1 MNMKIS
7 FNFEGGQ
14 NFEVI
19 MSNSE
24 LKRFLTTIHKNEV
37 YWDEKGGFW
46 LAFNKL
52 LYFSVK
58 EIKNELEPAKSES
71 VSSHRMDKEPTYFDK
86 DASQTD

>member
-1 MNMKIS
+1 MNLTIS

-19 MSNSE
+19 MSNAE

-58 EIKNELEPAKSES
+58 EIKNELESTKGQS
-71 VSSHRMDKEPTYFDK
+71 VSSHGVVKEPQNFNEDS
-86 DASQTD
+86 SQTD

>member
-1 MNMKIS
+1 MNLTIS
-7 FNFEGGQ
+7 FNFENGQ
-14 NFEVI
+14 NFDVI
-19 MSNSE
+19 MSNAE

-58 EIKNELEPAKSES
+58 EIKNEMELTKDKPI
-71 VSSHRMDKEPTYFDK
+71 SSHGMVEESTNFD
-86 DASQTD
+86 

>member
-1 MNMKIS
+1 MNLTIS

-19 MSNSE
+19 MNNAE
-24 LKRFLTTIHKNEV
+24 LKKFLTTIHKNEV

-52 LYFSVK
+52 LYFSIK
-58 EIKNELEPAKSES
+58 EIKNEVGSKASEIRPS
-71 VSSHRMDKEPTYFDK
+71 NRMEQESEDFD
-86 DASQTD
+86 